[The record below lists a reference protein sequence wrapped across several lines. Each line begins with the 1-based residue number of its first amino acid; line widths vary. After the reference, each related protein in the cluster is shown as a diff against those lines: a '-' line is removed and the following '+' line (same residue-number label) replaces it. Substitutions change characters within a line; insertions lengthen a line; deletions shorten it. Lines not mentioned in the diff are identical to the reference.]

1 MIVDT
6 HIHVWPDKIAKAA
19 LGNPK
24 EDLKRFGDG
33 TVASAEACMRE
44 AGIDRSVCLAVAN
57 EGKRVESANRFVG
70 SLDRARFVPFG
81 TVHPDLPVEENL
93 ASLRAHDIH
102 GAKIHPL
109 FQGYALDDKRLWEIF
124 EAMSGEFAII
134 VHVGEGGSP
143 EANARCTPAML
154 REVALNFPRL
164 DIVACHFGGYR
175 LLEEAEELV
184 VGLPIHLDTSWPP
197 SLGVN
202 DPARIRRLI
211 ERHGP
216 ERVLFATDWP
226 MADPAREVEVI
237 EGLGL
242 SDADT
247 AAVLGGNAERLLKLS
262 PEA

>member
-1 MIVDT
+1 MVVDT

-19 LGNPK
+19 LGNPAA
-24 EDLKRFGDG
+24 DLKRFGDG
-33 TVASAEACMRE
+33 TVASAEACMRA

-57 EGKRVESANRFVG
+57 EGGRVEGANRFVG
-70 SLDRARFVPFG
+70 GLDRSRFVPFG

-109 FQGYALDDKRLWEIF
+109 FQGYALDDKRLWALF

-143 EANARCTPAML
+143 EANRRCTPALL

-175 LLEEAEELV
+175 LLEQAAELV

-202 DPARIRRLI
+202 DPARIRALI

-237 EGLGL
+237 AGLGL

-247 AAVLGGNAERLLKLS
+247 TAVLGGNAERLLHLS

>member
-19 LGNPK
+19 LGNPST
-24 EDLKRFGDG
+24 DLKRFGDG
-33 TVASAEACMRE
+33 TVASAAASMAA
-44 AGIDRSVCLAVAN
+44 AGIDRSVCLGVAP
-57 EGKRVESANRFVG
+57 EGGRVESANRFVG
-70 SLDRARFVPFG
+70 SLDRSRFVPFG

-109 FQGYALDDKRLWEIF
+109 FQGYALDDRRLWEIF
-124 EAMSGEFAII
+124 DAMQGEFAII
-134 VHVGEGGSP
+134 VHVGEGGTP
-143 EANARCTPAML
+143 EENRRCTPAML
-154 REVALNFPRL
+154 REVALSFPRL
-164 DIVACHFGGYR
+164 DIVACHFGGFR

-197 SLGVN
+197 SLGSIE
-202 DPARIRRLI
+202 PARVRQLI

-226 MADPAREVEVI
+226 MADPAAEVEAVRA
-237 EGLGL
+237 LGL
-242 SDADT
+242 SDSDT
-247 AAVLGGNAERLLKLS
+247 AAVLGGNAERLLDLGHG
-262 PEA
+262 A